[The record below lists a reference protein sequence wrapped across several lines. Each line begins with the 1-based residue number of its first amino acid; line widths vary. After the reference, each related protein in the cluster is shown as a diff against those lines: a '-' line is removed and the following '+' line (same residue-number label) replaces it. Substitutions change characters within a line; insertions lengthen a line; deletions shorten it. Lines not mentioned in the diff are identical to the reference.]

1 MQETMIDYKQKIFQ
15 ELSRLTK
22 GLGSEKRL
30 DILNILSQG
39 PKTVEGIAHA
49 TGLSVANTSRHLQ
62 VLKESHLVV
71 TSRNGNFIRYSLASE
86 KVVQLVLLLFAVGEE
101 QLAEVRAIESDYDEG
116 EAGDNAG
123 ILLRGINR
131 EDIERGQVI
140 AKPGTI
146 TPHTEF
152 KCKVYILTKEEGGR
166 HTPFSQGYKPQFY
179 FRTTDVTGEV
189 ELPKGKEMVMPGDN
203 VEFDVKLQAAIA
215 MEKGLTFA
223 IREGGRTV
231 GAGQVTEIIK

>member
-1 MQETMIDYKQKIFQ
+1 MQETMIDYKQNIYQ

-101 QLAEVRAIESDYDEG
+101 QLAEVRAIESDYDEAAG
-116 EAGDNAG
+116 VPQIELANAIELAAQTDVLLLDLRPVEEYEAG
-123 ILLRGINR
+123 
-131 EDIERGQVI
+131 
-140 AKPGTI
+140 
-146 TPHTEF
+146 H
-152 KCKVYILTKEEGGR
+152 
-166 HTPFSQGYKPQFY
+166 
-179 FRTTDVTGEV
+179 
-189 ELPKGKEMVMPGDN
+189 LPKAQKKAQLPKEKTIIVYCRGRQCGYANLAAQD
-203 VEFDVKLQAAIA
+203 LQSLGYSIYS
-215 MEKGLTFA
+215 LNRSFA
-223 IREGGRTV
+223 DWKW
-231 GAGQVTEIIK
+231 GASSRSELD